1 MGLGRQKVPE
11 IALGAA
17 GAWQEVAAPRPVPIY
32 CLVGVGMGSLGV
44 GRGDPTSA
52 PAPGGEG
59 WAPSAPRAPRHG
71 SRPHGGGSPRA
82 VCKHE
87 AEQELCVGSAW
98 RAILNN
104 K

>member
-1 MGLGRQKVPE
+1 MPE

-17 GAWQEVAAPRPVPIY
+17 GTWQGVAAPRPIPIY
-32 CLVGVGMGSLGV
+32 CLAGGGMGSPWHGV
-44 GRGDPTSA
+44 WGPTNA

-59 WAPSAPRAPRHG
+59 WGPSAPSAPRNG

-98 RAILNN
+98 RVILNN

>member
-1 MGLGRQKVPE
+1 MPE
-11 IALGAA
+11 ITLGAA
-17 GAWQEVAAPRPVPIY
+17 GAWQGVAAPRPVPIY
-32 CLVGVGMGSLGV
+32 CLVGVGVGSLGV
-44 GRGDPTSA
+44 GRGDPTCA

-59 WAPSAPRAPRHG
+59 WAPGAPRAPRHG